1 MGIDVALLDD
11 PRSVLDRAGQFLAS
25 DPVRHNLILTL
36 LHARAN
42 EPMPG
47 RYWVA
52 TAAGHTVGVVFQS
65 PLSFL
70 ATLTPM
76 DLDVVEAMADGV
88 AGARVPLPGVNGE
101 AFTAAHFAGAWT
113 ERHDSG
119 ARPTQGQR
127 IYEVSAVAPI
137 PSVAGTLRPVTTAEI
152 PTMATWMQ
160 SFQAEVGE
168 QVGDPEAFVRRGVR
182 AGELWCWDSGE
193 PMAMAALTEPLEGV
207 VRVRAVFTPHEKRN
221 RGNGTA
227 CVAAVSQRALA
238 SGNRPILYTDLGNP
252 TSNSIYRRI
261 GYRAVAELLRYQ
273 FGQR

>member
-1 MGIDVALLDD
+1 VGIDVALLED
-11 PRSVLDRAGQFLAS
+11 PQSVLDRAGDFLGS

-42 EPMPG
+42 EPVPG

-52 TAAGHTVGVVFQS
+52 AAGGDTVGIVFQS

-76 DLDVVEAMADGV
+76 EPDVVEAMVDSV
-88 AGARVPLPGVNGE
+88 AGANVPLPGVNGE
-101 AFTAAHFAGAWT
+101 ALTAARFAGAWT

-127 IYEVSAVAPI
+127 IYEMSAVAPI
-137 PSVAGTLRPVTTAEI
+137 ASVPGTLRAVTTAEI
-152 PTMATWMQ
+152 PTMTAWME

-168 QVGDPEAFVRRGVR
+168 QVGDPEAFVRRAVR

-207 VRVRAVFTPHEKRN
+207 VRVRAVFTPGEKRG

-238 SGNRPILYTDLGNP
+238 SSNRPILYTDLGNP
-252 TSNSIYRRI
+252 TSNSIYRRV
-261 GYRAVAELLRYQ
+261 GYRAVAEVLRYQ
-273 FGQR
+273 FG